1 MKTTKKILII
11 CMTALVL
18 TFTFVACGV
27 GSSELEVIPT
37 DEQSVQQQSE
47 GKPDKEVVT
56 QEPAVQDTNVDA
68 SDLTGSWT
76 DVSDGSR
83 FVNITQDGDEYV
95 YEDNEGKLP
104 AGYKDGALEVK
115 LSDTDTA
122 KVYIDK
128 STGHLMLVYQDNMSE
143 FKKK

>member
-1 MKTTKKILII
+1 MKTKKVLII
-11 CMTALVL
+11 CLAVLTL
-18 TFTFVACGV
+18 TFTFAACGG
-27 GSSELEVIPT
+27 GSSEPELIPT
-37 DEQSVQQQSE
+37 DEQSIQKQPE
-47 GKPDKEVVT
+47 TKPDKEVIT
-56 QEPAVQDTNVDA
+56 QEPAVQDTNVDV

-76 DVSDGSR
+76 DVSDESR

-104 AGYKDGALEVK
+104 AGYKDGALEIK
-115 LSDTDTA
+115 ISDSDTA

-128 STGHLMLVYQDNMSE
+128 STGHLVLVYQDNMSE